1 MAGLELSNTIIKHS
15 VAKTY
20 SLYLS
25 GIISDDKQNA
35 FLNDLRIVTEHP
47 SNATIR
53 LFINSPGGYVNIMNE
68 IIYYIQEYSKK
79 GGRLELYITG
89 EASSAAIVIFT
100 KLLPLACKY
109 DINPNATIMIH
120 TAFSGMFGKASDIKD
135 YASHLD
141 KSEMIKC
148 FKNILPKK
156 LYEKAAKRDK
166 DVWLTGKKFMSYL
179 KKATEKGHL
188 PDLDKK

>member
-1 MAGLELSNTIIKHS
+1 MAGLELSNTIIKHT

-25 GIISDDKQNA
+25 GGIYDDTQKE

-47 SNATIR
+47 VNTTLK
-53 LFINSPGGYVNIMNE
+53 LFINSPGGYVHIMNE

-79 GGRLELYITG
+79 GGCLELYITG
-89 EASSAAIVIFT
+89 QACSSAIVIFT
-100 KLLPLACKY
+100 QLLPLACKY
-109 DINPNATIMIH
+109 DVNPDSTIMIH

-148 FKNILPKK
+148 FKNN
-156 LYEKAAKRDK
+156 
-166 DVWLTGKKFMSYL
+166 LT
-179 KKATEKGHL
+179 
-188 PDLDKK
+188 

>member
-1 MAGLELSNTIIKHS
+1 MAGLELSNSIIKHS

-25 GIISDDKQNA
+25 GGIYDDTQKD

-47 SNATIR
+47 VNTT
-53 LFINSPGGYVNIMNE
+53 LKLYINSPGGYVHVMNE
-68 IIYYIQEYSKK
+68 IIYYIQEYNKK
-79 GGRLELYITG
+79 DGNLELYITG
-89 EASSAAIVIFT
+89 QACSAAIVIFT
-100 KLLPLACKY
+100 QLLPLACKY
-109 DINPNATIMIH
+109 DINPDATIMIH

-156 LYEKAAKRDK
+156 LYEKAAHQGK
-166 DVWLTGKKFMSYL
+166 DVWLTGKKYMSYL
-179 KKATEKGHL
+179 KKATKKGYL

>member
-1 MAGLELSNTIIKHS
+1 MAGLELSSTIIKHT

-25 GIISDDKQNA
+25 GGIYDDTQKE

-47 SNATIR
+47 VNTTLR
-53 LFINSPGGYVNIMNE
+53 LFINSPGGYVHIMNE

-79 GGRLELYITG
+79 GGCLELYITG
-89 EASSAAIVIFT
+89 QACSAAIVIFT
-100 KLLPLACKY
+100 QLLPLASKY
-109 DINPNATIMIH
+109 DVNPDSTIMIH

-179 KKATEKGHL
+179 KMATEKGHL
-188 PDLDKK
+188 PKLD

>member
-1 MAGLELSNTIIKHS
+1 MAGLELSNTIIKHT

-25 GIISDDKQNA
+25 GEIWSDTQKE

-47 SNATIR
+47 NNTTLK
-53 LFINSPGGYVNIMNE
+53 LFINSPGGSVYTMNE

-79 GGRLELYITG
+79 GGCLELYITG
-89 EASSAAIVIFT
+89 QACSAAIVIFT
-100 KLLPLACKY
+100 QLLPLAYKY
-109 DINPNATIMIH
+109 DINPNSTIMIH
-120 TAFSGMFGKASDIKD
+120 TTFSGMLGKASDIKD
-135 YASHLD
+135 YGNHLD
-141 KSEMIKC
+141 KTEMIKC

-166 DVWLTGKKFMSYL
+166 DVWLTGKKYMSYL

-188 PDLDKK
+188 PKLD

>member
-1 MAGLELSNTIIKHS
+1 MAGLELSSTIIKHT

-25 GIISDDKQNA
+25 GEIYDNNQKE

-47 SNATIR
+47 TNATLK
-53 LFINSPGGYVNIMNE
+53 LFINSPGGYVHIMNE
-68 IIYYIQEYSKK
+68 IIYYIQEYNKK
-79 GGRLELYITG
+79 GGDLELYITG
-89 EASSAAIVIFT
+89 QACSAAIVIFT
-100 KLLPLACKY
+100 QLLPLACKY
-109 DINPNATIMIH
+109 DINPDATIMIH

-166 DVWLTGKKFMSYL
+166 DVWLTGKKYMSYL
-179 KKATEKGHL
+179 KRATEKGHL
-188 PDLDKK
+188 PKLD

>member
-25 GIISDDKQNA
+25 GEIWSDTQKE

-47 SNATIR
+47 NNTTLK
-53 LFINSPGGYVNIMNE
+53 LFINSPGGSVYTMNE

-79 GGRLELYITG
+79 GGCLELYITG
-89 EASSAAIVIFT
+89 QACSAAIVIFT
-100 KLLPLACKY
+100 QLLPLAYKY
-109 DINPNATIMIH
+109 DINPNSTIMIH
-120 TAFSGMFGKASDIKD
+120 TTFSGMFGKASDIKD

-141 KSEMIKC
+141 KSEVIKC

-156 LYEKAAKRDK
+156 LYEKAEKRDK
-166 DVWLTGKKFMSYL
+166 DVWLTGKKYMSYL

-188 PDLDKK
+188 PKLD

>member
-1 MAGLELSNTIIKHS
+1 MAGLELSNTIIKHT

-25 GIISDDKQNA
+25 GEISSDTQKE

-47 SNATIR
+47 VNTTLK
-53 LFINSPGGYVNIMNE
+53 LFINSPGGYVYIMNE

-79 GGRLELYITG
+79 GGCLELYITG
-89 EASSAAIVIFT
+89 QACSAAIVIFT
-100 KLLPLACKY
+100 QLLPLAYKY
-109 DINPNATIMIH
+109 DINPNSTIMIH
-120 TAFSGMFGKASDIKD
+120 TTFSGMLGKASDIKD
-135 YASHLD
+135 YGNHLD
-141 KSEMIKC
+141 KTEMIKC

-166 DVWLTGKKFMSYL
+166 DVWLTGKKYMSYL

-188 PDLDKK
+188 PKLD